1 MFGGLLRSDLLQ
13 LLALPFDVRGD
24 ARLWL
29 GVSAPL
35 LRFLLPQHL
44 GHGRAD
50 QVFDGVAFGRGLAVV
65 LAARQQ
71 IGRGAAQDVRDL

>member
-13 LLALPFDVRGD
+13 LLALPFDVRGGTHL
-24 ARLWL
+24 RLC
-29 GVSAPL
+29 VSAPL

-65 LAARQQ
+65 LTARQQ

>member
-13 LLALPFDVRGD
+13 LLALPFDVRGGTHL
-24 ARLWL
+24 RLC
-29 GVSAPL
+29 VAAPL

-44 GHGRAD
+44 GHGRED

-71 IGRGAAQDVRDL
+71 IGRGAAQNVRDL

>member
-1 MFGGLLRSDLLQ
+1 MFGGLFRSDLLH
-13 LLALPFDVRGD
+13 LLALPFNVRGG
-24 ARLWL
+24 AHLRL
-29 GVSAPL
+29 GVAAPL
-35 LRFLLPQHL
+35 LRLLLPQHL

>member
-13 LLALPFDVRGD
+13 LLALPFDVRGGTHL
-24 ARLWL
+24 RLC
-29 GVSAPL
+29 VSAPL

-50 QVFDGVAFGRGLAVV
+50 QVFNGVASGQWLVIF